1 MKTDKPMD
9 HQANNPLINLDSDNH
24 IASISP
30 VTVLRGKEAVEAFLK
45 EYGDLPVNSLEPIY
59 IVSKTWENRP
69 KANMVKWL
77 MDKSGVSLDT
87 LASYL
92 GCSRQYLNN
101 KLTRDSF
108 SFDDLLIAAYACGF
122 TFTLT
127 SNEVKDGKQ
136 DVYRVDLGEY
146 FKASPDVL
154 DRISNIKNEN
164 IIADN
169 IRAEYQKKM
178 AELEEEMERRQ
189 QEIERRKQEI
199 EQLNVE
205 LRNKLIH
212 LGGLATKKSSS
223 SDK

>member
-1 MKTDKPMD
+1 MKTNKPID
-9 HQANNPLINLDSDNH
+9 HLANNSLINLDSDKR

-45 EYGDLPVNSLEPIY
+45 EYGDLPVSSLEPIY
-59 IVSKTWENRP
+59 TVSKTWENRP

-108 SFDDLLIAAYACGF
+108 SFDDLVIAAYVCGF

-127 SNEVKDGKQ
+127 SNEEKDGKQ
-136 DVYRVDLGEY
+136 DVYRVDLVEY

-154 DRISNIKNEN
+154 DRISNKKNESVV
-164 IIADN
+164 ADN
-169 IRAEYQKKM
+169 LRAEYQKKM
-178 AELEEEMERRQ
+178 AELEEEMEQRQ
-189 QEIERRKQEI
+189 QEIECRKQEI
-199 EQLNVE
+199 ERLNVE
-205 LRNKLIH
+205 LRNKLMH
-212 LGGLATKKSSS
+212 MDELAIKKNKPSEE
-223 SDK
+223 

>member
-1 MKTDKPMD
+1 MKKDKPIE
-9 HQANNPLINLDSDNH
+9 HLVNNPLINFDSNQR
-24 IASISP
+24 IVSMSP
-30 VTVLRGKEAVEAFLK
+30 IVVGFLK
-45 EYGDLPVNSLEPIY
+45 EYGDLPVSKLEPIY
-59 IVSKTWENRP
+59 TVSKTWENRP

-108 SFDDLLIAAYACGF
+108 SFDDLVIAAYACGF

-154 DRISNIKNEN
+154 DRISNIKNESVV
-164 IIADN
+164 ADN
-169 IRAEYQKKM
+169 LRAEYQKKM
-178 AELEEEMERRQ
+178 AELEEEMEQRQ

-199 EQLNVE
+199 ERLNVE
-205 LRNKLIH
+205 LRNKLMH
-212 LGGLATKKSSS
+212 MDELAIKKNKPSEE
-223 SDK
+223 

>member
-1 MKTDKPMD
+1 MKADKPID
-9 HQANNPLINLDSDNH
+9 HPANNPLINLDSDKR

-45 EYGDLPVNSLEPIY
+45 EYGDLPVSSLDRIY
-59 IVSKTWENRP
+59 TVSKTWENRP

-87 LASYL
+87 LAAYL

-108 SFDDLLIAAYACGF
+108 SFDDLVIAAYACGF

-146 FKASPDVL
+146 FKTSQDVL
-154 DRISNIKNEN
+154 DRISTVKNESAA
-164 IIADN
+164 ADLL
-169 IRAEYQKKM
+169 RADYQRKM
-178 AELEEEMERRQ
+178 AELEIEMERQQ

-199 EQLNVE
+199 ERMHAE
-205 LRNKLIH
+205 LQDKLLHLDELVMNKR
-212 LGGLATKKSSS
+212 SSNAE
-223 SDK
+223 